1 MKYDLGG
8 VVKTEK
14 SFYTPLCLSRP
25 NSAAAVLPSI
35 YLCKGITLRLSGEG
49 EVLPGGEEAGPAL
62 VRPVTRVRLHQSRH
76 AVKPCNRLRYRLQ
89 DECLALVILP
99 FQNLRFLFNLGP
111 LWTLLNGLICT

>member
-1 MKYDLGG
+1 MKYDLGC

-14 SFYTPLCLSRP
+14 SFYTPLCLSRR
-25 NSAAAVLPSI
+25 NSTAAVIPSI
-35 YLCKGITLRLSGEG
+35 YLCMGITLRLSGEG

-99 FQNLRFLFNLGP
+99 FQNLVFFLIWVQFVRF
-111 LWTLLNGLICT
+111 